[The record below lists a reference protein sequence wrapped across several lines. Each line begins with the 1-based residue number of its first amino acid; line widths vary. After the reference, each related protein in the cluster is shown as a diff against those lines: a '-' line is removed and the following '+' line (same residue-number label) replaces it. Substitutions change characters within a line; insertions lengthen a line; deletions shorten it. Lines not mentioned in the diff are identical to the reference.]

1 MAKGQWKMRKLT
13 RITYIEDDPDIRAV
27 TEMVLENLGGFTLN
41 VCSGGLA
48 ALQSAPLFKPDLIL
62 LDVMMPGMDGI
73 EVLNKFQNMPELA
86 ATPVIFMTAKAQRHE
101 VEGYKQLGAADV
113 ISKPYDP
120 MTLVDRIVE
129 IWNRHQAEKAA

>member
-1 MAKGQWKMRKLT
+1 MKKLT

-41 VCSGGLA
+41 VCSGGLS
-48 ALQSAPLFKPDLIL
+48 ALQSTPLFKPDLIL

-73 EVLNKFQNMPELA
+73 EVLNKFKNMPELA
-86 ATPVIFMTAKAQRHE
+86 STPVIFMTAKAQRHE
-101 VEGYKQLGAADV
+101 VDGYKELGAADV

-120 MTLVDRIVE
+120 MKLVDRIVE
-129 IWNRHQAEKAA
+129 IWNHYQSEKTA

>member
-1 MAKGQWKMRKLT
+1 MAKGQWKMKKLT

-41 VCSGGLA
+41 VCNGGLS

-73 EVLNKFQNMPELA
+73 EVLNKFKNIPELA
-86 ATPVIFMTAKAQRHE
+86 ATPVIFMTAKGQRHE
-101 VEGYKQLGAADV
+101 VEGYKKLGAADV

-120 MTLVDRIVE
+120 MKLVDRIVE
-129 IWNRHQAEKAA
+129 IWNHYQSEKAA

>member
-1 MAKGQWKMRKLT
+1 MKKLT

-41 VCSGGLA
+41 VCNGGLS

-73 EVLNKFQNMPELA
+73 EVLKKFKNMPELA
-86 ATPVIFMTAKAQRHE
+86 STPVVFMTAKAQRHE
-101 VEGYKQLGAADV
+101 VDCYKELGAADV

-120 MTLVDRIVE
+120 MKLVDRIVE
-129 IWNRHQAEKAA
+129 IWNHYQSEKAA

>member
-1 MAKGQWKMRKLT
+1 MAKGQWKMKKLT

-41 VCSGGLA
+41 VCNGGLS

-73 EVLNKFQNMPELA
+73 EVLNKFKNIPELA

-101 VEGYKQLGAADV
+101 VEGYKKLGAADV

-120 MTLVDRIVE
+120 MKLVDRIVE
-129 IWNRHQAEKAA
+129 IWNHYQSEKTA

>member
-41 VCSGGLA
+41 VCNGGLS

-62 LDVMMPGMDGI
+62 LDVMMPSMDGI
-73 EVLNKFQNMPELA
+73 EVLNKFKNIPELA

-101 VEGYKQLGAADV
+101 VEGYKKLGAVDV

-120 MTLVDRIVE
+120 MKLVDRIVE
-129 IWNRHQAEKAA
+129 IWNHYQSEKAA